1 MSSNKRR
8 PAPGPLSDSPVL
20 RPEWQARIDD
30 ARAYEIEKT
39 RLLRQARLAA
49 QAKPA
54 KPAVALRPASTAA
67 KAPKKDVRA
76 RRAS

>member
-1 MSSNKRR
+1 MSSHKRR
-8 PAPGPLSDSPVL
+8 PAAEFLSGEPVA

-49 QAKPA
+49 QKN
-54 KPAVALRPASTAA
+54 PAVPLRTVRPASVAVS
-67 KAPKKDVRA
+67 KAPKKAA

>member
-1 MSSNKRR
+1 MSSHKRR
-8 PAPGPLSDSPVL
+8 PASEFLTGDPVA

-30 ARAYEIEKT
+30 ARAYEMEKT

-49 QAKPA
+49 QKN
-54 KPAVALRPASTAA
+54 PAVPLRAVRPASLAAA
-67 KAPKKDVRA
+67 KAPAKKAA

>member
-8 PAPGPLSDSPVL
+8 PVPGPLSDSPVL

-54 KPAVALRPASTAA
+54 KPAVARPAGTVA

>member
-1 MSSNKRR
+1 MSSYKRR
-8 PAPGPLSDSPVL
+8 PAPELLSDGPVA

-39 RLLRQARLAA
+39 RSLRQARLAA
-49 QAKPA
+49 QT
-54 KPAVALRPASTAA
+54 KPAVPLRTVRPASVAA
-67 KAPKKDVRA
+67 SKAPRKAA